1 MCNFGYQGQTKKRA
15 LLSSDDYIRITKYIP
30 LNVQMKVWEYAYL
43 KLYSKSL
50 PPEQCEFHSQ
60 ITVVKVDI
68 DVITVLNGKENF
80 QNVYAV
86 LENPG

>member
-1 MCNFGYQGQTKKRA
+1 MR
-15 LLSSDDYIRITKYIP
+15 
-30 LNVQMKVWEYAYL
+30 VWEYAYL

-50 PPEQCEFHSQ
+50 PPAQCEFHSQ

-68 DVITVLNGKENF
+68 DVITVLNGEENF

-86 LENPG
+86 LELLDNTWYKSM